1 MTDVNGSSISYRY
14 DLAGRVLQ
22 TLEKAISTSTERI
35 TEYGYDV
42 LGNLT
47 SVKDTRGR
55 ITTMT
60 YDAVNRLSEKTL
72 PNGVKTVYSYDE
84 LDRVSKI
91 ETKNGSGVVLSSMTY
106 ERTGVGEPSKI
117 TREDGS
123 YVTYSYDS
131 ALRLT
136 KESYFN
142 PAGALQNEITYGYDA
157 SGKRISKNN
166 QVYAYNNA
174 YQLQTVTGS
183 NGSESYGYDADGR
196 VSAINRDGQTLNLS
210 HDSYDRLTQ
219 ANDVTYL
226 YDGSGNRIKA
236 VSGTSERKFL
246 QASNGGLAITELL
259 TDADGNVISDYV
271 YGNGSTPI
279 SKIDASGN
287 SVYYLTDAMGSVI
300 GEVDGDGNLITR
312 IQYDGFGNVW
322 SQSGSAISSSGG
334 DFRFQGQWM
343 ESESGLYYFRARDYD
358 AKTGLFLSRDAVAP
372 SDQQPESMN
381 PYQFAYQNPLIY
393 SDPSGMFTILE
404 LNASQSIE
412 TTLAGI
418 RTYAGQEAK
427 NYLLKK
433 LGDAFSNVIS
443 SALNAFLPGSTLL
456 KDVMNGTTE
465 FENGLKGVICP
476 YFDGLPLKDNLFL
489 EVRIDNGIPKN
500 NGFNCSNY
508 NQVSTNPK
516 VVNKLKSLPGSY
528 PDFLFRNSLPLSYKT
543 KDSGAY
549 IIGDVKFFIGAA
561 RKDILSNDNQWQNM
575 AKYASS
581 YQILPFVSYLAL
593 FETNVLNPSAQG
605 SGGLSKTDK
614 LKLAEEALKKNVI
627 LILANIIDK

>member
-312 IQYDGFGNVW
+312 IQYW
-322 SQSGSAISSSGG
+322 
-334 DFRFQGQWM
+334 
-343 ESESGLYYFRARDYD
+343 
-358 AKTGLFLSRDAVAP
+358 
-372 SDQQPESMN
+372 
-381 PYQFAYQNPLIY
+381 
-393 SDPSGMFTILE
+393 
-404 LNASQSIE
+404 
-412 TTLAGI
+412 TLDKI
-418 RTYAGQEAK
+418 EAK
-427 NYLLKK
+427 
-433 LGDAFSNVIS
+433 
-443 SALNAFLPGSTLL
+443 
-456 KDVMNGTTE
+456 KDR
-465 FENGLKGVICP
+465 
-476 YFDGLPLKDNLFL
+476 D
-489 EVRIDNGIPKN
+489 
-500 NGFNCSNY
+500 
-508 NQVSTNPK
+508 
-516 VVNKLKSLPGSY
+516 
-528 PDFLFRNSLPLSYKT
+528 
-543 KDSGAY
+543 
-549 IIGDVKFFIGAA
+549 
-561 RKDILSNDNQWQNM
+561 
-575 AKYASS
+575 
-581 YQILPFVSYLAL
+581 
-593 FETNVLNPSAQG
+593 
-605 SGGLSKTDK
+605 
-614 LKLAEEALKKNVI
+614 
-627 LILANIIDK
+627 